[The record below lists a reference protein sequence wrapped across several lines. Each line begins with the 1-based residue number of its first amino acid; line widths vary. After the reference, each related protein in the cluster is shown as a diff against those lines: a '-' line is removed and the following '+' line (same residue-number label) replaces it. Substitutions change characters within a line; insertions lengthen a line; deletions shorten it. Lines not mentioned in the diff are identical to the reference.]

1 MDIEQIK
8 EQLELKKF
16 ERKWENRYGVLG
28 VTLTDDLYKE
38 FKSYCK
44 STGYTM
50 SGVIKVLI
58 RNYLDETKQKENKIC
73 IK

>member
-1 MDIEQIK
+1 MDIELIK

-28 VTLTDDLYKE
+28 VTLTNDLYKE
-38 FKSYCK
+38 FKDYC
-44 STGYTM
+44 TTNGYTM

-58 RNYLDETKQKENKIC
+58 RNYLNESKQKKNNE
-73 IK
+73 